1 MAPAVAEQTA
11 PLVARVAVQGP
22 TASGNVK
29 VGEQQ
34 TG

>member
-1 MAPAVAEQTA
+1 MAPAVAEETA
-11 PLVARVAVQGP
+11 PLVARGAVQEP

-29 VGEQQ
+29 VGKQQ